1 MQFCFSLFTQVL
13 LLTRVVFILDA
24 LCLKG
29 TCGLQLNTSMRNQL
43 EEARSQPYQ
52 KTMNV
57 LIKMRTVLH
66 GQLWENVK
74 EILSSWLDLLIIM
87 VRVGKVVMLV

>member
-24 LCLKG
+24 PCLKG

-74 EILSSWLDLLIIM
+74 EILSSWLDPLIIM